1 MTPFS
6 NAFRDADVN
15 FDDWDAKFGLS
26 DREKVRRRRR
36 DVSKKRRTYRTTLAD
51 RETQNTRA
59 LSGERKAVNRRTLSA
74 RRQEDNRLE
83 FDTQQLQKKLQ
94 RRSTPAQTSYTI
106 ESACSHPPYHAIN
119 SIPINLISTR
129 IEVSDVT
136 KDKRMSVL

>member
-59 LSGERKAVNRRTLSA
+59 LSGERKAVKRRTLSA
-74 RRQEDNRLE
+74 RRQEDNRL
-83 FDTQQLQKKLQ
+83 DPLQLAWE
-94 RRSTPAQTSYTI
+94 STIAHVLEYNRDL
-106 ESACSHPPYHAIN
+106 SHA
-119 SIPINLISTR
+119 
-129 IEVSDVT
+129 
-136 KDKRMSVL
+136 